1 VIERLLLATLLVA
14 LVCAIGVAV
23 RAFVGARSSRLAS
36 AASVAPATGDAI
48 RLMLFSTPR
57 CGDCQT
63 QARIVDAERDNLGR
77 PVEITHHDV
86 LTEGDFARGFGIVTV
101 PALVVAAPDGRIAG
115 VRHGL
120 VEPDR
125 LRSLIAMAG

>member
-1 VIERLLLATLLVA
+1 MIERLLIAAIVIA
-14 LVCAIGVAV
+14 AIGAVSLTIRAYVASRGV
-23 RAFVGARSSRLAS
+23 RLA
-36 AASVAPATGDAI
+36 AGVQLAPASNATV
-48 RLMLFSTPR
+48 RLLLFSAPW

-63 QARIVDAERDNLGR
+63 QKSVIDAERDRLGR
-77 PVEITHHDV
+77 PVEIIHHDV
-86 LTEGDFARGFGIVTV
+86 LAEGDFARTFGIVTV

-125 LRSLIAMAG
+125 LRSLIAAAG

>member
-1 VIERLLLATLLVA
+1 MIERLLIAAIVIAGIA
-14 LVCAIGVAV
+14 LIGVAV
-23 RAFVGARSSRLAS
+23 RAFVGSRSARL
-36 AASVAPATGDAI
+36 AASVTLAPASDSTV
-48 RLMLFSTPR
+48 RLMLFSTPH

-63 QARIVDAERDNLGR
+63 QKRLIDNERDRLGR
-77 PVEITHHDV
+77 PVEISHHDV
-86 LTEGDFARGFGIVTV
+86 LIEGELARSFGIMTV
-101 PALVVAAPDGRIAG
+101 PALVVAASDGRIAG